1 MLWLRNCDSCCFM
14 GFARLL
20 LTACFAV
27 GLLAAQN
34 GPAESDP
41 FAEYHLATERQLS
54 AILEHRQPQ
63 TLEHRESTTIEQDP
77 APSESTAEEIKAFA
91 KLFWSGREG
100 ELAAA
105 LDRLRGL
112 RPVLESIL
120 EREGVPRE
128 LVAVVLVESG
138 AQPLAISPRHA
149 RGLWQFIPETARQYG
164 LTVGQGIDER
174 ISVEP
179 ATRAATR
186 YLRDLHEH
194 FGDWPLALAAYNAGQ
209 NAVEGALKKGGAS
222 TFWQL
227 SSAGLL
233 PPETRGY
240 VPAVLAAMQ
249 LLGPAHSTS
258 AARAK
263 AQREDWVYASTSI
276 VN

>member
-1 MLWLRNCDSCCFM
+1 M
-14 GFARLL
+14 GSARLFL
-20 LTACFAV
+20 ATCFGV

-34 GPAESDP
+34 DSAASDP
-41 FAEYHLATERQLS
+41 FASYHIATASQLS
-54 AILEHRQPQ
+54 AILEHGRA
-63 TLEHRESTTIEQDP
+63 ERHENRESTPIAQSP
-77 APSESTAEEIKAFA
+77 AARESKTEEIKAFA
-91 KLFWSGREG
+91 KRFWGGREG
-100 ELAAA
+100 ELTAA
-105 LDRLRGL
+105 LDRLREL
-112 RPVLESIL
+112 RPMLETIL
-120 EREGVPRE
+120 DREGVPRE

-138 AQPLAISPRHA
+138 AQPLAISPRQA

-164 LTVGQGIDER
+164 LTVGGGIDER

-209 NAVEGALKKGGAS
+209 NAVEGALKKGRAR

-233 PPETRGY
+233 PPETRSY

-249 LLGPAHSTS
+249 LLGAAQPSTPTS
-258 AARAK
+258 AK
-263 AQREDWVYASTSI
+263 AQRENWVYASAGV

>member
-1 MLWLRNCDSCCFM
+1 M
-14 GFARLL
+14 
-20 LTACFAV
+20 

-34 GPAESDP
+34 DSAASDP
-41 FAEYHLATERQLS
+41 FAAYHLATSSQLS
-54 AILEHRQPQ
+54 AILEHGRAE
-63 TLEHRESTTIEQDP
+63 THENRESTPIEQSP
-77 APSESTAEEIKAFA
+77 AASESKTEEIKAFA
-91 KLFWSGREG
+91 KRFWAGREG
-100 ELAAA
+100 ELTAV

-112 RPVLESIL
+112 RPMLDPIL
-120 EREGVPRE
+120 DREGLPRE

-138 AQPLAISPRHA
+138 AKPLAISPRQA
-149 RGLWQFIPETARQYG
+149 RGLWQFIPDTARQYG
-164 LTVGQGIDER
+164 LTVAEGIDER

-179 ATRAATR
+179 ATRAAAR

-209 NAVEGALKKGGAS
+209 KAVEGALKKGGAR

-233 PPETRGY
+233 PPETRSY

-249 LLGPAHSTS
+249 LLGGAQPSTPTS
-258 AARAK
+258 AK
-263 AQREDWVYASTSI
+263 AQRDNWVYASTGV